1 MPRGKSQKSRSGKAC
16 TEWHTVA
23 VHRSVDAKTH
33 AHNMLKVVRLL
44 RSGHSLDQICSTYT
58 LKLRRHPV
66 EPLLSL
72 SYDQRANFEHE
83 VTRECRGLVL
93 EDKTFNVIA
102 MPFMKFFNAA
112 EPLGKATNFDWA
124 TAKVYEKLDGS
135 LMTLYW
141 HKGRWIVASS
151 RLPEANGMFKSAFWD
166 AWKARGYTL
175 PERRDRCYMFELTSP
190 ASRIVVAHEEA
201 DLRCIGARD
210 LATLKEVE
218 AEAVAEENG
227 WRAARRFPQLKS
239 LQAVETAAEKLN
251 PAEAEGFVA
260 VDAKWNRIKIKS
272 PAYVAMHHLGAV
284 PTAGGDRRSPHL
296 RRRRLLQIALA
307 AEGDEWLAYWPE
319 FAREFEAIKVAI
331 ARLDPGLREE
341 GDVKK
346 IEAALG
352 EVQVA
357 IGATA
362 EVPAAPSG
370 KAKAKAPADAEHA
383 LLDAAMAQA
392 KKERAMAAAVPR
404 DGARGP
410 RPQRRAAAQRQ
421 SVCGVWCGDALA

>member
-1 MPRGKSQKSRSGKAC
+1 MPRGKSQKNRSGKGALSEH
-16 TEWHTVA
+16 EWHTVA
-23 VHRSVDAKTH
+23 VHRSVNAKTH
-33 AHNMLKVVRLL
+33 AHNALKVVRLL

-66 EPLLSL
+66 EPLISL

-151 RLPEANGMFKSAFWD
+151 RLPEAEGSFRSAFWD

-239 LQAVETAAEKLN
+239 LQAVEAAAEKLN

-260 VDAKWNRIKIKS
+260 VDARWNRIKIKS

-352 EVQVA
+352 EVA

-362 EVPAAPSG
+362 EVTAAPSG

-410 RPQRRAAAQRQ
+410 RPQRRAAAR
-421 SVCGVWCGDALA
+421 GVWCGDALA

>member
-1 MPRGKSQKSRSGKAC
+1 MPRGKSQKNRSGKGALSEH
-16 TEWHTVA
+16 EWHTVA
-23 VHRSVDAKTH
+23 VHRPQRNDAL
-33 AHNMLKVVRLL
+33 AQRLKVVRLL

-66 EPLLSL
+66 EPLISL

-93 EDKTFNVIA
+93 EDKTFNVVA

-112 EPLGKATNFDWA
+112 EPLGKATTFDWA

-151 RLPEANGMFKSAFWD
+151 RLPEASGEFKSAFWD

-239 LQAVETAAEKLN
+239 LQAVEAAAEKLN

-319 FAREFEAIKVAI
+319 FAREFEAIKVAV

-352 EVQVA
+352 EVA

-362 EVPAAPSG
+362 EVTAAPSG
-370 KAKAKAPADAEHA
+370 KAKAKAPIDAEHA

-392 KKERAMAAAVPR
+392 KKER
-404 DGARGP
+404 
-410 RPQRRAAAQRQ
+410 RAAAR
-421 SVCGVWCGDALA
+421 SGGVWCDALA

>member
-1 MPRGKSQKSRSGKAC
+1 M
-16 TEWHTVA
+16 
-23 VHRSVDAKTH
+23 
-33 AHNMLKVVRLL
+33 
-44 RSGHSLDQICSTYT
+44 
-58 LKLRRHPV
+58 
-66 EPLLSL
+66 
-72 SYDQRANFEHE
+72 
-83 VTRECRGLVL
+83 
-93 EDKTFNVIA
+93 
-102 MPFMKFFNAA
+102 
-112 EPLGKATNFDWA
+112 
-124 TAKVYEKLDGS
+124 
-135 LMTLYW
+135 
-141 HKGRWIVASS
+141 
-151 RLPEANGMFKSAFWD
+151 
-166 AWKARGYTL
+166 
-175 PERRDRCYMFELTSP
+175 
-190 ASRIVVAHEEA
+190 VAHEEA

-227 WRAARRFPQLKS
+227 WRAAHRFPQLKS
-239 LQAVETAAEKLN
+239 LQAVEAAAEKLN

-410 RPQRRAAAQRQ
+410 RPPRRAAARAC
-421 SVCGVWCGDALA
+421 VECGVVTR

>member
-33 AHNMLKVVRLL
+33 SHNVLKVVRLL

-66 EPLLSL
+66 ERLISL

-112 EPLGKATNFDWA
+112 EPLGKATTFDWA

-151 RLPEANGMFKSAFWD
+151 RLPEAEGSFRSAFWD

-239 LQAVETAAEKLN
+239 LQAVEAAAEKLN

-260 VDAKWNRIKIKS
+260 VDARWNRIKIKS

-319 FAREFEAIKVAI
+319 FAREFEAIKAAI

-352 EVQVA
+352 EVA

-370 KAKAKAPADAEHA
+370 KAKAKAKAPADAEHA

-404 DGARGP
+404 DGARGS
-410 RPQRRAAAQRQ
+410 RPQRRAAAR
-421 SVCGVWCGDALA
+421 SGGVWCDALA